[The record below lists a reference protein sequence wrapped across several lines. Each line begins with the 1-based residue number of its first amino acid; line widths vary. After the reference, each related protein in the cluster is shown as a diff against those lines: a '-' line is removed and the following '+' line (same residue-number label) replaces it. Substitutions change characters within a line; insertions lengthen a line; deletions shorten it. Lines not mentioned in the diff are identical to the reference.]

1 MHAKPGVTSSHDRIL
16 QAAKHLFATRGYE
29 NTSTIMIAR
38 AAGTSESQLVKHFG
52 SKDGLLEAIFDRGW
66 ESMQELLAVVEQRES
81 PVEKLY
87 TLVEQIMAGFER
99 DSELKELMLLEGR
112 RMRRT
117 GNAVLLTQGFRQ
129 FSRRVE
135 DVIVQMREQG
145 WLRSELPAAALRSA
159 LIGMVEGMLRDH
171 LLAQRMGADPGY
183 SVGDIRRAVKT
194 VLSSCLVAA
203 EAKAAG

>member
-1 MHAKPGVTSSHDRIL
+1 MHAKLGVPSSHDRIL

-52 SKDGLLEAIFDRGW
+52 SKDGLLEAIFNRGW
-66 ESMQELLAVVEQRES
+66 ESMQELLALVEQRES

-87 TLVEQIMAGFER
+87 ALAEQMMAGFER
-99 DSELKELMLLEGR
+99 DPELKELMLLEAR
-112 RMRRT
+112 RMRRA
-117 GNAVLLTQGFRQ
+117 GNAVLLTQGLRQ

-135 DVIVQMREQG
+135 EVVEQ
-145 WLRSELPAAALRSA
+145 LRARGFVRSNLSPPAMRSA
-159 LIGMVEGMLRDH
+159 LIGMVEGMLRDQ
-171 LLAQRMGADPGY
+171 LLAERTGADPGY
-183 SVGDIRRAVKT
+183 NADDIRNVVKA
-194 VLSSCLVAA
+194 VLSSCLAAA